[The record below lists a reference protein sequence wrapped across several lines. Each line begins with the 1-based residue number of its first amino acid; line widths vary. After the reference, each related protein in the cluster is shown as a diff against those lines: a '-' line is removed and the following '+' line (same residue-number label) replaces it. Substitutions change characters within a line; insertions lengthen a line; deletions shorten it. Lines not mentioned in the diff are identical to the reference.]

1 MYNEIER
8 ILRLLYIDLSDGVPA
23 PFEDGSFAL
32 LMISIIQT
40 YVLVNI
46 EIERLFA
53 ILFQYFILA
62 VVEFC
67 EGFH

>member
-1 MYNEIER
+1 M
-8 ILRLLYIDLSDGVPA
+8 YIDLSDGAPT
-23 PFEDGSFAL
+23 PFEDGSFVL

-53 ILFQYFILA
+53 ILFQYYILA
-62 VVEFC
+62 VGEFS
-67 EGFH
+67 ESYYFNKIFVKK